1 VSKVVV
7 TTRNGVRTVKVY
19 SPAGEEKDV
28 SNNEP
33 SDVLHATGDAIADS
47 AGWVKD
53 KSITV
58 ADKTKEGAKTVADKT
73 VDTSKKVADKTVD
86 TSKTVANK
94 TVDTSKKV
102 ANKSVDV
109 GTTVV
114 DKTKQGAKKTGRA
127 IKKVFTP

>member
-1 VSKVVV
+1 
-7 TTRNGVRTVKVY
+7 
-19 SPAGEEKDV
+19 
-28 SNNEP
+28 
-33 SDVLHATGDAIADS
+33 
-47 AGWVKD
+47 
-53 KSITV
+53 
-58 ADKTKEGAKTVADKT
+58 
-73 VDTSKKVADKTVD
+73 VD